1 MRAETNWEAYTVVDA
16 SDGEKLELWNGVSLI
31 RPDPQVLW
39 KTDRT
44 APLWRTADARYHRS
58 TTGGGKWEFHKKLPE
73 AWELP
78 YGDLKFQI
86 RPTGFK
92 HTGLF
97 PEQAVN
103 WQFMDGLI
111 RNAGRP
117 VSVLNLFAYTGGA
130 TLACANAGASVCH
143 VDASKGMV
151 QWARQNAALSG
162 LEDKPIRWIVDD
174 CEKVTQREIRRE
186 RRYDAVIMDPPSY
199 GRGPGGEVWKLENC
213 IFDLVKS
220 CADVLSD
227 QPLFF
232 LINSY
237 TTGLSPSVMGYI
249 LGSLLTKRFGGH
261 VYYDEIG
268 LPVRESGLY
277 LPCGSTAV
285 WCSTEAGEAFH
296 G

>member
-1 MRAETNWEAYTVVDA
+1 MRAAKNWEAYRVVDA
-16 SDGEKLELWNGVSLI
+16 SDGEKLEIWNSVSLI

-39 KTDRT
+39 KTRRT
-44 APLWRTADARYHRS
+44 AGLWTQADAHYHRS
-58 TTGGGKWEFHKKLPE
+58 QSGGGKWEYLTAIP
-73 AWELP
+73 AQWELP
-78 YGDLKFQI
+78 YRNLTFRI

-103 WQFMDGLI
+103 WDFMGGLI

-130 TLACANAGASVCH
+130 TLACAEAGASVCH

-151 QWARQNAALSG
+151 QWARENAALSG
-162 LEDKPIRWIVDD
+162 LTEKPIRWIVDD
-174 CEKVTQREIRRE
+174 CEKFTQREIRRE
-186 RRYDAVIMDPPSY
+186 RRYDAIIMDPPSY

-213 IFDLVKS
+213 IFELVKN
-220 CADVLSD
+220 CEKVLSD
-227 QPLFF
+227 DPLFF

-249 LGSLLTKRFGGH
+249 LGSVMKKYGGF
-261 VYYDEIG
+261 VYFDEIG
-268 LPVRESGLY
+268 LPVEESGLY

-285 WCSTEAGEAFH
+285 WCKNDAGEAFR
-296 G
+296 